1 LVLTSL
7 YSLSPSA
14 RFHHFIFDLDGTLL
28 DTKEDLAAATNYVL
42 SRFGLPAIPPER
54 VRGYVGHGVR
64 VLVQRA
70 LGESHR
76 HLVHEGQVLFLEYY
90 REHLLDHTQPYPGIV
105 QLLGRIKDG
114 GGMIS
119 VLTNKPEEFGRHL
132 ITGLGLS
139 DYFIGI
145 VGGDTL
151 TTRKPD
157 PLGVYHLQQLS
168 GVSLQRTLLI
178 GDSETDVETAQAA
191 GVAICGVTWGFGE
204 EGLKACLERGRKGS
218 PTPLLIQAPDEL
230 LSLVSVTSS

>member
-1 LVLTSL
+1 MLAFT
-7 YSLSPSA
+7 
-14 RFHHFIFDLDGTLL
+14 HFIFDLDGTLL

-64 VLVQRA
+64 VMVESA
-70 LGESHR
+70 LGESNP
-76 HLVHEGQVLFLEYY
+76 HLVREGLVLFLAYY
-90 REHLLDHTQPYPGIV
+90 REHLLDDTQPYPGIA
-105 QLLGRIKDG
+105 QLLGKIKDG
-114 GGMIS
+114 GGVLS
-119 VLTNKPEEFGRHL
+119 VLTNKPEEFSRRL
-132 ITGLGLS
+132 IAGLGLS
-139 DYFIGI
+139 NYFIGI

-157 PLGVYHLQQLS
+157 PQGVYHLQNLS

-191 GVAICGVTWGFGE
+191 GAAVCGVTWGFGE
-204 EGLKACLERGRKGS
+204 EGLKACLERGGKGS
-218 PTPLLIQAPDEL
+218 PAPLLIRAPDEL

>member
-1 LVLTSL
+1 LTSL
-7 YSLSPSA
+7 SSLSPA
-14 RFHHFIFDLDGTLL
+14 AHFHHFIFDLDGTLL
-28 DTKEDLAAATNYVL
+28 DTTEDLAAAVNHVL

-64 VLVQRA
+64 VMVERA
-70 LGESHR
+70 LGESQG
-76 HLVHEGQVLFLEYY
+76 HLVREGLVLFLEYY
-90 REHLLDHTQPYPGIV
+90 REHLLDHTQPYPGMV
-105 QLLGRIKDG
+105 QLMGKIKDG
-114 GGMIS
+114 GGVLS
-119 VLTNKPEEFGRHL
+119 VLTNKPEEFSRRL
-132 ITGLGLS
+132 IAGLS
-139 DYFIGI
+139 LSNYFIGI

-157 PLGVYHLQQLS
+157 PQGVYHLQNLS

-191 GVAICGVTWGFGE
+191 GVAVCGVTWGFGE

-218 PTPLLIQAPDEL
+218 PPPLLIRAPDEL